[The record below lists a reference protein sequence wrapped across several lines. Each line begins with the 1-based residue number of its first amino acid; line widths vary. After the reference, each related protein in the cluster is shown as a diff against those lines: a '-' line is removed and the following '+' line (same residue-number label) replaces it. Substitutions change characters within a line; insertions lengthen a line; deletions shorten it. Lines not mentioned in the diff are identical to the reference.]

1 MEEEFMSDHHH
12 TSNKKILAISFAII
26 TLFMIVEAIGGW
38 VTNSLALL
46 SDAGHMLSDSVSLA
60 IALMAF
66 ILSERAVSKQNTFGY
81 KRFEVLAAA
90 FNGLTLL
97 VIAVIICYEAI
108 GRFIE
113 PIEVATAGM
122 LIISTIGLLVNG
134 FVAWLMM
141 RGADTKGNL
150 NMRGAFLHVL
160 SDMLGSVGAIL
171 AALLIIAFGWGWADP
186 LASIVVALLVFRS
199 GWSITK
205 ASAHI
210 LMEGAPQHLEVEAI
224 AQRIRSNEQVL
235 ALHDLHIWTI
245 SSGFHMFT
253 CHIVVDEKMPVIESE
268 HLLNTIEHQL
278 LHEGI
283 QHVTI
288 QVETTTHLHDESLL
302 CKVKGQEEHHHH

>member
-1 MEEEFMSDHHH
+1 MSDHHH

-26 TLFMIVEAIGGW
+26 TLFMIVEVIGGW

-113 PIEVATAGM
+113 PLEVATAGM

-134 FVAWLMM
+134 VVAWLMIS
-141 RGADTKGNL
+141 GADTKGNL

-171 AALLIIAFGWGWADP
+171 AALLIMAFGWGWADP

-199 GWSITK
+199 GWGIVK
-205 ASAHI
+205 ASLHI
-210 LMEGAPQHLEVEAI
+210 LMEGVPESIDVEKI
-224 AQRIRSNEQVL
+224 AQIITTNDKVI
-235 ALHDLHIWTI
+235 ALHDLHVWTI
-245 SSGFHMFT
+245 SSGLNMMT
-253 CHIVVDEKMPVIESE
+253 CHIVVDAQMPP
-268 HLLNTIEHQL
+268 
-278 LHEGI
+278 
-283 QHVTI
+283 
-288 QVETTTHLHDESLL
+288 
-302 CKVKGQEEHHHH
+302 

>member
-1 MEEEFMSDHHH
+1 MSDHHH

-26 TLFMIVEAIGGW
+26 TLFMIVEVIGGW

-113 PIEVATAGM
+113 PLEVATAGM

-134 FVAWLMM
+134 VVAWLMIS
-141 RGADTKGNL
+141 GADTKGNL

-171 AALLIIAFGWGWADP
+171 AALLIMAFGWGWADP

-199 GWSITK
+199 GWGIVK
-205 ASAHI
+205 ASLHI
-210 LMEGAPQHLEVEAI
+210 LMEGVPESIDVEKI
-224 AQRIRSNEQVL
+224 AQIITTNDKVI
-235 ALHDLHIWTI
+235 ALHDLHVWTI
-245 SSGFHMFT
+245 SSGLNMMT
-253 CHIVVDEKMPVIESE
+253 CHIVVDAQMPIVESE
-268 HLLNTIEHQL
+268 HLLKQMEHEL
-278 LHEGI
+278 LHASI
-283 QHVTI
+283 HHVTI
-288 QVETTTHLHDESLL
+288 QVETKTHPHDESLL
-302 CKVKGQEEHHHH
+302 CTIKAQEDHHHHHH